1 MLEAESRVIRLA
13 AEISRSGT
21 LPDPLPWATDI
32 TQSQESAPAARLTVA
47 GAIEALQ
54 VDFWAGKV
62 RTTAAQ
68 RTWDRVASELKR
80 LPLQA
85 TLSVELLLAVAAGTK
100 AGEKSRL
107 EACKVFKRLG
117 KVAGIGSAR
126 CDPHALRTSRAG
138 TAV

>member
-1 MLEAESRVIRLA
+1 MTPLAQVEVDGQAQAES
-13 AEISRSGT
+13 
-21 LPDPLPWATDI
+21 
-32 TQSQESAPAARLTVA
+32 AARLTVA

-100 AGEKSRL
+100 AGEQSWL

-117 KVAGIGSAR
+117 KVAGLGSAR